1 MNKVISTNNGGFPVV
16 LNDLRFEQAAT
27 RDAFY
32 GLLSAFG
39 VSVADSFI
47 ISGCTI
53 ASYIAGGSYAAGYI
67 SLEGEVYKVDAGVL
81 PVLGGGEAWYWAVD
95 VSYDGTGLKVFE
107 NAASVD
113 TYQVRKAKI
122 INTTS
127 GLAATLTT
135 ATLADKIKTIVAPN
149 WASYVPTFA
158 AYDSSDVVVPG
169 GVTVSSLSAFWRIS
183 GNSLYLEFKSI
194 NISTL
199 TGVRYI
205 SISEPPT
212 SLLSGKNLYGTAF
225 CKFLKYSVG
234 GSGIP
239 VSVNVAR
246 TALGAGDGLNMMKV
260 DNTDF
265 GALTSYD
272 FRFSMAIALL

>member
-1 MNKVISTNNGGFPVV
+1 MNKVLTTNNGGFPVV

-53 ASYIAGGSYAAGYI
+53 ASYLAGGAYAAGYI

-81 PVLGGGEAWYWAVD
+81 PVLGVGETWYWAVD
-95 VSYDGTGLKVFE
+95 VSYDSAGLKVFE

-122 INTTS
+122 ISSTT

-135 ATLADKIKTIVAPN
+135 ATLADKIRAIVSEG
-149 WASYVPTFA
+149 WAAYVPVFTA
-158 AYDSSDVVVPG
+158 HDSSDVVVTG
-169 GVTVSSLSAFWRIS
+169 GVTVSGITAYWQIVNNTLFLRIN
-183 GNSLYLEFKSI
+183 GG
-194 NISTL
+194 ISTL
-199 TGVRYI
+199 TGVRYVAMTVATD
-205 SISEPPT
+205 PR
-212 SLLSGKNLYGTAF
+212 LNKLRRGTGF
-225 CKFLKYSVG
+225 CKFYKESVD

-239 VSVNVAR
+239 VFANIDL
-246 TALGAGDGLNMMKV
+246 TAGGAGQGLRIMKA
-260 DNTDF
+260 DNSDF
-265 GALTSYD
+265 GALTGYV
-272 FRFSMAIALL
+272 FGYTIAVALI